1 MTNEKDCTAKA
12 VESALFGGTLGLLAS
27 AVQNS
32 FQSHSAGAA
41 GVFTRTGRVIPYL
54 AVVGGVFSATEC
66 LSESIREKKDYI
78 NSGIAGCTVGILA
91 GLQARSFPVMVGATV
106 GLGVFMGLYDYTGGT
121 LKGIYFGKSEEDVK
135 QYREEFFKK
144 NEKSA

>member
-1 MTNEKDCTAKA
+1 MTNDKDCTAKA
-12 VESALFGGTLGLLAS
+12 VESALLGGTIGLLAS
-27 AVQNS
+27 AIQNS
-32 FQSHSAGAA
+32 FQNHSAGAA

-66 LSESIREKKDYI
+66 LSESIREKKDYV

-106 GLGVFMGLYDYTGGT
+106 GLGAFMAVYEYTGGS
-121 LKGIYFGKSEEDVK
+121 LKGIYAGKSEQDIK
-135 QYREEFFKK
+135 QYRDDFFKGDK
-144 NEKSA
+144 RA